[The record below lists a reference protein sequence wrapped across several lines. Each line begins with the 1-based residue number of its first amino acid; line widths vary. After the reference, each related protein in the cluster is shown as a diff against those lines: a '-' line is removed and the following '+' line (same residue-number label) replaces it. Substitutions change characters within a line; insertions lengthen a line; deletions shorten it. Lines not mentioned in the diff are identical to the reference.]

1 MGQCHEKFC
10 YHQTESYEKLVIKAS
25 WNVQACLYFTESH
38 FRIHSKSTS
47 LAKWHFWS
55 ATTMSNFIIIFSNP
69 HSVKSIQIRSFF
81 LVRISGV
88 SVFISNAGKYEPEKN
103 SVSEHFSRSSPSPC
117 LTKKWKTMAWNK
129 KGKKYQKI
137 VLTCE
142 HLHLYLW
149 THMY

>member
-1 MGQCHEKFC
+1 MFKLAFILLKATLGSIQKVRHSQSDIFDPLPLC
-10 YHQTESYEKLVIKAS
+10 QTLSLFSPIPTAS
-25 WNVQACLYFTESH
+25 KV
-38 FRIHSKSTS
+38 SKYGVF
-47 LAKWHFWS
+47 FWS
-55 ATTMSNFIIIFSNP
+55 VFL
-69 HSVKSIQIRSFF
+69 HIRTEY
-81 LVRISGV
+81 GV